1 MSIRHAALSRLQLSD
16 ALSRFPAPE
25 AGAAP
30 RGGWVSA
37 VRRALGMTGAQLAA
51 RMGVSRSTV
60 QAMEAA
66 EARRRI
72 TLDSLDRLARA
83 MDCTVVYA
91 LVPRGGSL
99 DAVRQAR
106 AHVLAGEM
114 LAPTGRSMALEAQD
128 VAAEGMDRQRKLLAE
143 SLLQGS
149 PRKLW
154 E

>member
-1 MSIRHAALSRLQLSD
+1 
-16 ALSRFPAPE
+16 
-25 AGAAP
+25 
-30 RGGWVSA
+30 
-37 VRRALGMTGAQLAA
+37 
-51 RMGVSRSTV
+51 
-60 QAMEAA
+60 
-66 EARRRI
+66 
-72 TLDSLDRLARA
+72 

-99 DAVRQAR
+99 DALRQAR
-106 AHVLAGEM
+106 AHAMAGEL